1 MNKKTD
7 LLPACRKTSTDWLF
21 IFVYSLAAIM
31 LVLQVFLV
39 VFLDIF

>member
-1 MNKKTD
+1 MDKKTD
-7 LLPACRKTSTDWLF
+7 SLPMCRKTSTDWLF

-31 LVLQVFLV
+31 LAIQVFLV

>member
-1 MNKKTD
+1 MSKKTYS
-7 LLPACRKTSTDWLF
+7 LPACRKTSTDWLF